1 MTKHE
6 FLKTLKAEL
15 EAGQIRNVSE
25 ILQDYEEHFNHG
37 QSKGK
42 SESDISNS
50 LGSPI
55 TIAKAYKT
63 ENMIAEIKNEDNT
76 FRWGLALNI
85 ILRLLVLAPFNFIIL
100 FIPGIIV
107 FSMIVAGWSVALAL
121 GSAGFAVLMYI
132 PSLLSISS
140 TFWMGL
146 AGVTTTIGLLG
157 MCLIGGLIMFFISKH
172 VVLALISYLQWNLK
186 FVMEK

>member
-6 FLKTLKAEL
+6 FLKTLKTQL
-15 EAGQIRNVSE
+15 ETNQVRSVSE

-37 QSKGK
+37 LAKGK
-42 SESDISNS
+42 TESEIADS

-55 TIAKAYKT
+55 TIANAYKT
-63 ENMIAEIKNEDNT
+63 ETMIAEIKNTDNQ
-76 FRWGLALNI
+76 FRWGLAISI
-85 ILRLLVLAPFNFIIL
+85 ILRLLILAPFNFIIL
-100 FIPGIIV
+100 FIPGIIT
-107 FSMIVAGWSVALAL
+107 FSLLVAGWSVAMAL
-121 GSAGFAVLMYI
+121 GSAGFAVLWHV
-132 PSLLSISS
+132 PSMLSISP

-146 AGVTTTIGLLG
+146 AGVSGSIGLLG
-157 MCLIGGLIMFFISKH
+157 MCLIGLMIMFFISKH

>member
-6 FLKTLKAEL
+6 FLKILKAEL
-15 EAGQIRNVSE
+15 DANQIKNVSE

-37 QSKGK
+37 QAKGK
-42 SESDISNS
+42 LESEIADS

-55 TIAKAYKT
+55 VIARAYKT
-63 ENMIAEIKNEDNT
+63 ETMIAEIKNDDT
-76 FRWGLALNI
+76 RFRLGLALKV

-100 FIPGIIV
+100 FIPGLII
-107 FSMIVAGWSVALAL
+107 FSLIVAGWSVALGF
-121 GSAGFAVLMYI
+121 GSAGLGVVWYI
-132 PSLLSISS
+132 PSMMSVSS

-146 AGVTTTIGLLG
+146 AGVTGAIGFLG
-157 MCLIGGLIMFFISKH
+157 MALIGFMIMFFITKH

>member
-15 EAGQIRNVSE
+15 DANQIRNVSE

-42 SESDISNS
+42 MESEIASS

-55 TIAKAYKT
+55 VIARAYKT
-63 ENMIAEIKNEDNT
+63 ETMIAEIKNEDNQ
-76 FRWGLALNI
+76 FRFGLALNV
-85 ILRLLVLAPFNFIIL
+85 ILRLLVLAPFNFIVL
-100 FIPGIIV
+100 FIPGLII
-107 FSMIVAGWSVALAL
+107 FSLVVAGWSVAMGF
-121 GSAGFAVLMYI
+121 GSAGLAVVWYI
-132 PSLLSISS
+132 PTMLSISS
-140 TFWMGL
+140 TFWLGL
-146 AGVTTTIGLLG
+146 AAVTGSIGLLG
-157 MCLIGGLIMFFISKH
+157 LATIGFMIMFFITKH